1 MKSGLRLGNI
11 PLSLDKSI
19 INSKDFFANKRV
31 LFFSINK
38 EDFNSEKVNNKIIKF
53 ENYFDRIKKLGIDD
67 VLCCMIDSYE
77 NIKNKFELF
86 KINKIK
92 IISDEKGQ
100 FNEHLGVLNTISS
113 NKNFIY
119 SYMAIITDGIIE
131 KWWEELKSTGKDL
144 KKEKYI
150 ETSAENSINYLSG
163 TE

>member
-131 KWWEELKSTGKDL
+131 KWWEDIQVSKN
-144 KKEKYI
+144 I
-150 ETSAENSINYLSG
+150 EDRLFCTEMRAENCVDYLYGS
-163 TE
+163 E

>member
-1 MKSGLRLGNI
+1 
-11 PLSLDKSI
+11 
-19 INSKDFFANKRV
+19 
-31 LFFSINK
+31 
-38 EDFNSEKVNNKIIKF
+38 
-53 ENYFDRIKKLGIDD
+53 
-67 VLCCMIDSYE
+67 MIDSYE

-100 FNEHLGVLNTISS
+100 FNEHLGVLNSI
-113 NKNFIY
+113 NGNENFIY